1 MSVTKDFI
9 RQPSLSSREIQQ
21 AISIANTVIE
31 TNPLLRPPRMVE
43 QRTNAFAAWLEEWRS
58 KFAPFIAS
66 ALRCEAADVFADMP
80 DSILA
85 EVIAR
90 QIWPGVVP
98 LLQSCA
104 LTYQAAE
111 WGRKHL
117 GDATTYYDPIQEGS
131 NWRVPIGNVSKSD
144 PMGQIVLDADGNVIE
159 SLTSTRAQLLEKIR
173 DNQLSSAATVS
184 GQ

>member
-1 MSVTKDFI
+1 MSIAQDFI

-21 AISIANTVIE
+21 AVAIAIAVVE
-31 TNPLLRPPRMVE
+31 TSPLLRPPRMVE
-43 QRTNAFAAWLEEWRS
+43 QRTNAFAAWLEEWRN

-66 ALRCEAADVFADMP
+66 ALRCEASDMFADMP
-80 DSILA
+80 DSVLA
-85 EVIAR
+85 EIVAQ

-117 GDATTYYDPIQEGS
+117 GDATMYYKPIQEGS
-131 NWRVPIGNVSKSD
+131 TWRVPIGVLGKGENL
-144 PMGQIVLDADGNVIE
+144 GQIVLDVDGNVIE
-159 SLTSTRAQLLEKIR
+159 NLTSTRAQLLERLR
-173 DNQLSSAATVS
+173 DNQLSSTATAA